1 MAKEQTE
8 TPEDRAQREK
18 SKSYDDF
25 KKLVVAEGWYDES
38 QLKKEFFHKKDINK
52 EGAWY
57 SNAYPYNYGLVGRR
71 MVSNSYDRIPL
82 KIMTKKS
89 IDFSTKYSTS
99 KLKDFE
105 INVPFINQVY
115 KDMGQY
121 IDACVDI
128 RNKYV
133 RLYNGGN
140 KQNFAEMSAQYL
152 KEIKT
157 INYKSFISPDELKKL
172 RNKFLHWSVKSNLI
186 GLSARHK
193 GALPENE
200 RKRENQDG

>member
-71 MVSNSYDRIPL
+71 TLSNSYDKIPL
-82 KIMTKKS
+82 RIMIKKS
-89 IDFSTKYSTS
+89 ISF
-99 KLKDFE
+99 
-105 INVPFINQVY
+105 QVEY
-115 KDMGQY
+115 TD
-121 IDACVDI
+121 
-128 RNKYV
+128 
-133 RLYNGGN
+133 
-140 KQNFAEMSAQYL
+140 KQLE
-152 KEIKT
+152 KHEIKDAK
-157 INYKSFISPDELKKL
+157 NIS
-172 RNKFLHWSVKSNLI
+172 
-186 GLSARHK
+186 
-193 GALPENE
+193 
-200 RKRENQDG
+200 

>member
-1 MAKEQTE
+1 M
-8 TPEDRAQREK
+8 
-18 SKSYDDF
+18 
-25 KKLVVAEGWYDES
+25 VVAEGWYVES
-38 QLKKEFFHKKDINK
+38 ELKKEFFRKKDINK

-71 MVSNSYDRIPL
+71 TLSNSYDKIPL
-82 KIMTKKS
+82 RIMIKKS
-89 IDFSTKYSTS
+89 ISFQVEYTDKQLE
-99 KLKDFE
+99 KHEIKDAT
-105 INVPFINQVY
+105 ISQVY
-115 KDMGQY
+115 KDMAQY

-172 RNKFLHWSVKSNLI
+172 RNKFLHWSVKSNLN